1 MDISGVKE
9 SVTDKNLGGK
19 VLNLS
24 ERIHVE
30 VHQDIIE
37 ACHCVKSNTGPKKVN
52 IKMSQ
57 NKDADKIR
65 RANWIN

>member
-9 SVTDKNLGGK
+9 SVTDKNLRGK
-19 VLNLS
+19 VLNLF

-37 ACHCVKSNTGPKKVN
+37 ACHCVKFNTGPKKVN